1 MSVFLIYTFLFAV
14 GGVAG
19 WIIEVIF
26 RRFVSQKHW
35 VNPGFLTGPCLPLYG
50 GSLCILYTLA
60 ELEGAINI
68 EPAWLEKILLFLL
81 MAIAIT
87 LLEYAVGTIM
97 ISTIHIRLWDYSECF
112 GNIRGIICPRFTF
125 YWGLLSAGYYFLVHP
140 HIMDALDWLSHNLTF
155 SFAIGFFYGI
165 LVIDLAYSTQKCNFF
180 SPFVPY
186 AYSSIEYRNRKK
198 EEAMILAAPF
208 DPRKGLADMPDLINP
223 VAENLET
230 LYIFGM
236 PRCAVEEFNM
246 FFKKLE
252 VDHIVYYPFASSS
265 GIVELYGRC
274 KLLLFPSL
282 NEGLGFPIIES
293 QVCGCRVITTDKKP
307 MNSLVL
313 AGSALLKGTGIEDTE
328 TISNILEDD
337 TFDFEEL
344 SKSAKERFSYMEVK
358 RFFNKD

>member
-165 LVIDLAYSTQKCNFF
+165 LVIDLAYSTQIIRTIRKFAEEKQIVVRLEELREQIN
-180 SPFVPY
+180 Y
-186 AYSSIEYRNRKK
+186 SIEQHKPKFFLSLKTDRPFREVLESYRNK
-198 EEAMILAAPF
+198 
-208 DPRKGLADMPDLINP
+208 
-223 VAENLET
+223 
-230 LYIFGM
+230 
-236 PRCAVEEFNM
+236 
-246 FFKKLE
+246 
-252 VDHIVYYPFASSS
+252 
-265 GIVELYGRC
+265 
-274 KLLLFPSL
+274 
-282 NEGLGFPIIES
+282 
-293 QVCGCRVITTDKKP
+293 
-307 MNSLVL
+307 
-313 AGSALLKGTGIEDTE
+313 
-328 TISNILEDD
+328 
-337 TFDFEEL
+337 
-344 SKSAKERFSYMEVK
+344 SK
-358 RFFNKD
+358 